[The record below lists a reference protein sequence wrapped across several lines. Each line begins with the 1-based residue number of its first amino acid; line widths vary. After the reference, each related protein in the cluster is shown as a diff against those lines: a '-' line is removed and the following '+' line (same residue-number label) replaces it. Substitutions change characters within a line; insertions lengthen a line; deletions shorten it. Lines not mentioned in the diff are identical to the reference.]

1 MVATDKIKSSGRRE
15 AWSRDDSGWTW
26 NPFARGNGRRRGIGG
41 VNRAS
46 TDLED
51 HYRREPRA
59 PPNHASTSPT
69 DHSSSQPYD
78 IDPESKVSQRPQ
90 SIEGDTQN
98 QEIPDSQDP
107 LAESKTIENDSQD
120 DKYANEGKYKNLY
133 RRLFLDDPVPFG
145 QQIKQVLFPHWY
157 TINYLLIASP
167 VGIGLH
173 FVKGINPL
181 VEFIVNFIAI
191 VPLAG
196 ILSFATEEIALRVGE
211 VIGGLLN
218 ASFG

>member
-1 MVATDKIKSSGRRE
+1 MVVADKIKSSGRRE
-15 AWSRDDSGWTW
+15 AWTRDDSGWTW
-26 NPFARGNGRRRGIGG
+26 NPFARGHGKKRGAGRA
-41 VNRAS
+41 V

-51 HYRREPRA
+51 QTSKPI
-59 PPNHASTSPT
+59 PNHANTSP
-69 DHSSSQPYD
+69 DWSPSDPS
-78 IDPESKVSQRPQ
+78 DPENKLTQRQ
-90 SIEGDTQN
+90 SIGEENTIPEN
-98 QEIPDSQDP
+98 PDSQAP
-107 LAESKTIENDSQD
+107 LTERKTLSEDESKD
-120 DKYANEGKYKNLY
+120 DKDANEGKYKSLY
-133 RRLFLDDPVPFG
+133 RRLFLDDPIPFG
-145 QQIKQVLFPHWY
+145 QQLRQVLFPHWY
-157 TINYLLIASP
+157 TINWLLIASP

-173 FVKGINPL
+173 FVKGMNPL